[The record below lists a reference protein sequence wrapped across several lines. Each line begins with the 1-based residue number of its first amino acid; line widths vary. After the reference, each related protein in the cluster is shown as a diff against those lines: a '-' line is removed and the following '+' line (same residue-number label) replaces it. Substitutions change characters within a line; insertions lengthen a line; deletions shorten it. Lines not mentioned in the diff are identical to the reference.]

1 VKAFES
7 IGDRGWALPQ
17 TTPRKGGRPVCILLE
32 NNPHRPAPA
41 RRKAGQAAV
50 ERFQSWGRSGCAAAS
65 TPVARVQSGLSS
77 REPRALRGIVRFGAD
92 HRGTPEFGTADVRD
106 GRFHWPESHTTP
118 DVYRNMERSRANNGP
133 EAGDAPDPRPHRSA
147 PVAARQIETDD
158 DDAGQR
164 LDAFL
169 ARRFAAVPKS
179 HLYRWIRSGQLRVNG
194 SRSRI
199 DYRLQAGDRIRIPP
213 VFGEAG
219 SPASATRADA
229 RNGAN
234 PVQRERAN
242 LARRLPVL
250 FEDDDLIAIDKPASV
265 AVHGGSGVSSG
276 VIEQLRA
283 ARPQARFLEL
293 VHRLDRDTSGVLLVA
308 KRRAALVS
316 LHAQLRERD
325 TGKRYRAI
333 VVGRWPLRTRT
344 LTFPLLRRDAPD
356 GDRRVVV
363 DRAGLEAVTH
373 VTGIAHAQR
382 AGEAGLSLV
391 EARLE
396 TGRTHQIRVHLA
408 HAGCPIAGDHKYG
421 DFELNRRLARGGH
434 RRMYLHAQSI
444 AFRHPRTGERMR
456 IEAPTPPAFE
466 QLLGVVSAGRD
477 EAPT

>member
-1 VKAFES
+1 V
-7 IGDRGWALPQ
+7 RG
-17 TTPRKGGRPVCILLE
+17 
-32 NNPHRPAPA
+32 
-41 RRKAGQAAV
+41 
-50 ERFQSWGRSGCAAAS
+50 
-65 TPVARVQSGLSS
+65 
-77 REPRALRGIVRFGAD
+77 
-92 HRGTPEFGTADVRD
+92 

-118 DVYRNMERSRANNGP
+118 EVYRNMERSRAGSGLGA
-133 EAGDAPDPRPHRSA
+133 EDAHEPRARRPA
-147 PVAARQIETDD
+147 PVAASQIEVDD

-164 LDAFL
+164 LDTFL

-199 DYRLQAGDRIRIPP
+199 DYRLQPADRIRIPP
-213 VFGEAG
+213 VFGDSRGEA
-219 SPASATRADA
+219 PTTRAAGRDVV
-229 RNGAN
+229 G

-308 KRRAALVS
+308 KRRTALVS

-325 TGKRYRAI
+325 TDKRYRAI

-344 LTFPLLRRDAPD
+344 LAFPLLRRDAPD

-363 DRAGLEAVTH
+363 DPAGLEAVTH
-373 VTGIAHAQR
+373 VTGIAHAHR
-382 AGEAGLSLV
+382 AGAVELSLV

-408 HAGCPIAGDHKYG
+408 HAGCPIAGDDKYG
-421 DFELNRRLARGGH
+421 DFDLNRRLAQGGH

-444 AFRHPRTGERMR
+444 AFRHPRSGERMR
-456 IEAPTPPAFE
+456 IEAPMPPAFE
-466 QLLGVVSAGRD
+466 QLLGAVSAGRN
-477 EAPT
+477 EAGK

>member
-1 VKAFES
+1 
-7 IGDRGWALPQ
+7 
-17 TTPRKGGRPVCILLE
+17 
-32 NNPHRPAPA
+32 
-41 RRKAGQAAV
+41 
-50 ERFQSWGRSGCAAAS
+50 
-65 TPVARVQSGLSS
+65 
-77 REPRALRGIVRFGAD
+77 
-92 HRGTPEFGTADVRD
+92 
-106 GRFHWPESHTTP
+106 
-118 DVYRNMERSRANNGP
+118 MERSRANSGP
-133 EAGDAPDPRPHRSA
+133 DAGDGQHARPRRFAS
-147 PVAARQIETDD
+147 VAARQIETDD

-213 VFGEAG
+213 VFGETENHPPATHAG
-219 SPASATRADA
+219 ARQGAD
-229 RNGAN
+229 

-250 FEDDDLIAIDKPASV
+250 FEDDDLLAIDKPASV

-325 TGKRYRAI
+325 TDKRYRAI

-344 LTFPLLRRDAPD
+344 LAFPLLRRDAPD

-363 DRAGLEAVTH
+363 DRAGLDAVTH
-373 VTGIAHAQR
+373 VTGISHAHR
-382 AGEAGLSLV
+382 AAEVELSLV

-408 HAGCPIAGDHKYG
+408 HAGCPIVGDEKYG
-421 DFELNRRLARGGH
+421 DFELNRRLARAGH

-444 AFRHPRTGERMR
+444 AFRHPRSGERMR
-456 IEAPTPPAFE
+456 VEAPMPPAFE
-466 QLLGVVSAGRD
+466 QLLAATKAGRD
-477 EAPT
+477 EART

>member
-1 VKAFES
+1 M
-7 IGDRGWALPQ
+7 GD
-17 TTPRKGGRPVCILLE
+17 
-32 NNPHRPAPA
+32 
-41 RRKAGQAAV
+41 
-50 ERFQSWGRSGCAAAS
+50 S
-65 TPVARVQSGLSS
+65 
-77 REPRALRGIVRFGAD
+77 PRA
-92 HRGTPEFGTADVRD
+92 
-106 GRFHWPESHTTP
+106 S
-118 DVYRNMERSRANNGP
+118 
-133 EAGDAPDPRPHRSA
+133 AGDSRV
-147 PVAARQIETDD
+147 PVGASRIEIDD

-199 DYRLQAGDRIRIPP
+199 DYRLQAGDQLRIPP
-213 VFGEAG
+213 VFGDAG
-219 SPASATRADA
+219 RDSTRSPAVAAHGGID
-229 RNGAN
+229 
-234 PVQRERAN
+234 PVQRERAS

-293 VHRLDRDTSGVLLVA
+293 VHRLDRETSGVLLVA
-308 KRRAALVS
+308 KRRAALVN

-325 TGKRYRAI
+325 TDKRYRAI
-333 VVGRWPLRTRT
+333 VVGRWPLRTRK
-344 LTFPLLRRDAPD
+344 LSFPLLRRDAPD

-363 DRAGLEAVTH
+363 DRTGLEAITH
-373 VTGIAHAQR
+373 VTGLVHSQAAG
-382 AGEAGLSLV
+382 AGEISLV

-408 HAGCPIAGDHKYG
+408 HAGCPIVGDDKYG
-421 DFELNRRLARGGH
+421 NFDLNRRLAREGH

-444 AFRHPRTGERMR
+444 AFRHPRSGERLR
-456 IEAPTPPAFE
+456 IEAPTPAAFE
-466 QLLGVVSAGRD
+466 RLLGATDAGRA
-477 EAPT
+477 EAAS